1 MYVSMDHIKY
11 YTYCFALPLYFVVFI
26 CEVYITFFTLVV
38 VFLFLFFWLS
48 TSYFYSINDIYYTFY
63 SMTLSHTSVLI
74 KQMVE
79 IKMTLN
85 LCMLLSSSGYFLLLQ
100 AHFNLQ
106 LISQQFFFSTPSL
119 YSIYL
124 KSTFIQTL

>member
-1 MYVSMDHIKY
+1 MFQWTTSNIIR
-11 YTYCFALPLYFVVFI
+11 TALLCLYILLFSFVR
-26 CEVYITFFTLVV
+26 YISLFSLLLS
-38 VFLFLFFWLS
+38 FLFLFFWLS

-79 IKMTLN
+79 IKMTLI